1 MKKFLAILLI
11 SFIACGAGENQKQ
24 KPSFWQ
30 HMKKSFMSFHWTD
43 CFPTTHDIFTTN
55 IIYDA
60 IKEEKVKSGVE
71 AARALCWKL
80 FPRGNCVKF
89 VENMKN

>member
-24 KPSFWQ
+24 KPSFQQ
-30 HMKKSFMSFHWTD
+30 HMKKSFMSFDWTD
-43 CFPTTHDIFTTN
+43 CFPTMQDIFTTN
-55 IIYDA
+55 IIYNE
-60 IKEEKVKSGVE
+60 IKEVKVKSGNE

-80 FPRGNCVKF
+80 FPRGNCEKF

>member
-30 HMKKSFMSFHWTD
+30 HMKKSFMSFHWTN
-43 CFPTTHDIFTTN
+43 CFPTFN
-55 IIYDA
+55 KEIYQQ
-60 IKEEKVKSGVE
+60 I
-71 AARALCWKL
+71 
-80 FPRGNCVKF
+80 
-89 VENMKN
+89 

>member
-30 HMKKSFMSFHWTD
+30 YMKKSFMSFDWTL
-43 CFPTTHDIFTTN
+43 FSNNARYFHNKYN
-55 IIYDA
+55 I
-60 IKEEKVKSGVE
+60 
-71 AARALCWKL
+71 
-80 FPRGNCVKF
+80 
-89 VENMKN
+89 